1 MATAQLTPD
10 QMAKLTALTMK
21 LGTDESTA
29 LSKALD
35 LADYI
40 ADTDADPDSKLLVEQ
55 KGQFTE
61 LQRAADSI

>member
-29 LSKALD
+29 LSKALRRFSVCD
-35 LADYI
+35 
-40 ADTDADPDSKLLVEQ
+40 
-55 KGQFTE
+55 GF
-61 LQRAADSI
+61 QRAADSI